1 MARGALGSSG
11 HGDGDDEQ
19 WAPLSDMMAA
29 LMLMFMFIAIMFVR
43 TIVQAEETYQT
54 ECDKI
59 LWSFKDE
66 FGRDFERWDVD
77 LLSDLTIRFRNP
89 DILFESGQ
97 HEVRPHFQAILQS
110 FFPRYLTISNSH
122 AETDD
127 VREIRIEGHT
137 SSAWDAASPDD
148 AYFNNMALSQ
158 GRTLSI
164 LQFVMGLPL
173 ERRLRE
179 WAKPLITANGLSSS
193 KLVLNEHGTEDAAR
207 SRRVE
212 FRLITTACQ
221 KAGVYESTDEVDT
234 DEVEGDAL

>member
-1 MARGALGSSG
+1 MARSALGAP
-11 HGDGDDEQ
+11 GDGRGDDEQ

-29 LMLMFMFIAIMFVR
+29 LMLMFMFIAIMYVR
-43 TIVQAEETYQT
+43 TIVQAEETHQA

-59 LWSFKDE
+59 LRSFEDE

-77 LLSDLTIRFRNP
+77 LLKDLTIRFRNP
-89 DILFESGQ
+89 DILFESGR

-110 FFPRYLTISNSH
+110 FFPRYLAISSNH

-137 SSAWDAASPDD
+137 SSAWVEAVSPDE

-164 LQFVMGLPL
+164 LQFVMGLPM
-173 ERRLRE
+173 EPRLRE

-193 KLVLNEHGTEDAAR
+193 KLVLHGNGAEDAAR

-212 FRLITTACQ
+212 FRLITAACQ
-221 KAGVYESTDEVDT
+221 KAGVYESTADSKDH
-234 DEVEGDAL
+234 AAWRSR